1 MCLPFSVLVP
11 SSVAGLVPE
20 PDARINP
27 ETAPKIKP
35 MGGKTLD

>member
-11 SSVAGLVPE
+11 SSGTGLVPE
-20 PDARINP
+20 LDARINP

-35 MGGKTLD
+35 IGH